1 MIIIYWYITNSQ
13 NDQLPDGLI
22 AQLIEHWT
30 GIADVKIWHPSKVP
44 FSRAFLKAYKE
55 CDMSLRDVQT
65 IHVTN
70 MLARDSVILLLSA
83 IKMVN
88 TDLFTSSL
96 VHFRRPVKPKKCF
109 MLSRIVMFV
118 KEPSMCC
125 SDRFISFGKHC
136 KLNGGFWR
144 RLFWT
149 ENRDNTP
156 STATGFTRWAYQHW
170 VLFNRMLRTKIC
182 F

>member
-1 MIIIYWYITNSQ
+1 
-13 NDQLPDGLI
+13 
-22 AQLIEHWT
+22 
-30 GIADVKIWHPSKVP
+30 
-44 FSRAFLKAYKE
+44 
-55 CDMSLRDVQT
+55 MSLRDIQT

-118 KEPSMCC
+118 NRAGIFRAVMKSPKLI
-125 SDRFISFGKHC
+125 FISLK
-136 KLNGGFWR
+136 R
-144 RLFWT
+144 RTFPLIT
-149 ENRDNTP
+149 SVISSDSELYIPHRKNV
-156 STATGFTRWAYQHW
+156 S
-170 VLFNRMLRTKIC
+170 
-182 F
+182 

>member
-1 MIIIYWYITNSQ
+1 MSKY
-13 NDQLPDGLI
+13 
-22 AQLIEHWT
+22 
-30 GIADVKIWHPSKVP
+30 GIHQKFHFRGTSI
-44 FSRAFLKAYKE
+44 KAYKE

-96 VHFRRPVKPKKCF
+96 VHFGRPVKPKKCF
-109 MLSRIVMFV
+109 LLV
-118 KEPSMCC
+118 KNC
-125 SDRFISFGKHC
+125 DVC
-136 KLNGGFWR
+136 KRAIHVLFRSVHLVRETLLNGGFWR

-156 STATGFTRWAYQHW
+156 STATGFTRSAYQHW
-170 VLFNRMLRTKIC
+170 DLFNGMLRTKIC

>member
-1 MIIIYWYITNSQ
+1 
-13 NDQLPDGLI
+13 
-22 AQLIEHWT
+22 
-30 GIADVKIWHPSKVP
+30 
-44 FSRAFLKAYKE
+44 
-55 CDMSLRDVQT
+55 MSLRDVQT

-96 VHFRRPVKPKKCF
+96 VHFGRPVKPKKCF

-118 KEPSMCC
+118 KEPSICC

-136 KLNGGFWR
+136 R
-144 RLFWT
+144 T
-149 ENRDNTP
+149 EDFEDDYF
-156 STATGFTRWAYQHW
+156 GFTRSAYQHLD
-170 VLFNRMLRTKIC
+170 LFNGMLRTKIC